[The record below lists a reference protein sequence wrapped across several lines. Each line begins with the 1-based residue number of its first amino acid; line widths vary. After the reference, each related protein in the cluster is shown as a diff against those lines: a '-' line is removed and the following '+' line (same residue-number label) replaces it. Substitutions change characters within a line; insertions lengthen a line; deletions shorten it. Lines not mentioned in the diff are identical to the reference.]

1 MKPKT
6 VLMAQA
12 PFLMMAS
19 VAAFSG
25 LNSERNSI
33 EVPRIGTD
41 VNVTCGGK
49 EISIEISP
57 HYIQRNS
64 AWLGDGSFL
73 SLSDLDCRGEK
84 MENGG
89 TKIRVMDD
97 FTKCDMLVE
106 EVQDINEN
114 GEFYVTDYK
123 FTNHLVHDASHGSV
137 IAREI
142 DLVEL
147 TCSYASTQITSD
159 YMQPWIKT
167 SAIKSKVK
175 NLHGDMRLFKNEN
188 YTDFYTEPPVLSL
201 EDVLYVEVNME
212 RPLVS
217 DIDSSSNSNIV
228 VVMEKC
234 WGTPVADRD
243 NTLRYYMI
251 NDGCPVTGDSSMHIR
266 GNGNSLQGRFDIKM
280 FKFIGDDLNDVWL
293 HCTVRACNATEAD
306 SCVPDCSEDARRKRR
321 NAEDGEDF
329 VPAAGKQLN
338 YVSLDY
344 TMIADLPIQRKREH
358 QREEILERVIIT
370 QGSVTILTPGT
381 ISFTVMLC
389 VVSLVVLLAI
399 VFGITC
405 MLVRR
410 RRQTMKALTESQF
423 SFK

>member
-1 MKPKT
+1 MIPFV
-6 VLMAQA
+6 VLFN
-12 PFLMMAS
+12 PLL

-25 LNSERNSI
+25 LDSERGSI

-57 HYIQRNS
+57 HYIRRNS

-73 SLSDLDCRGEK
+73 SLSDLNCRGEK
-84 MENGG
+84 QSNGG
-89 TKIRVMDD
+89 TIVKVSDD
-97 FTKCDMLVE
+97 FTKCGMLVE
-106 EVQDINEN
+106 EVQGLNED
-114 GEFYVTDYK
+114 GELTVTDYK
-123 FTNHLVHDASHGSV
+123 FTNHLIHDAGHGSV

-142 DLVEL
+142 DLVQL
-147 TCSYASTQITSD
+147 SCSYPSVQITSD

-167 SAIKSKVK
+167 SALKSKVK
-175 NLHGDMRLFKNEN
+175 SLEGDMRLFKNEN
-188 YTDFYTEPPVLSL
+188 YTDFYTEPPILSL
-201 EDVLYVEVNME
+201 DEILYVEVNME
-212 RPLVS
+212 RPLLS
-217 DIDSSSNSNIV
+217 DIDSSSNSDIV

-243 NTLRYYMI
+243 NSMRYYMI
-251 NDGCPVTGDSSMHIR
+251 QDGCPLNGDASLNIR
-266 GNGNSLQGRFDIKM
+266 GNGDSLQGRFDIKM

-293 HCTVRACNATEAD
+293 HCTVRACNATETG
-306 SCVPDCSEDARRKRR
+306 SCVPDCSDAGRNRRATKEDEEK
-321 NAEDGEDF
+321 
-329 VPAAGKQLN
+329 KLN
-338 YVSLDY
+338 YISLDY
-344 TMIADLPIQRKREH
+344 TFISDLPIQRKREH
-358 QREEILERVIIT
+358 NGEDDILERVIIT

-389 VVSLVVLLAI
+389 VVSLVILLAI